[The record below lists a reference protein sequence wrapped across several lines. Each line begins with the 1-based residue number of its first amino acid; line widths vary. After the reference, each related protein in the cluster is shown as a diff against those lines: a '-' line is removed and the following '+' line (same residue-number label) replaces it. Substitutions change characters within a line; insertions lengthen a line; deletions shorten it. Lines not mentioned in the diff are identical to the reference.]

1 MALGQHGDGNDY
13 ARLSLY
19 DEIKFVI
26 EGTNPD
32 PEGHHLVFVVLIIL
46 MADPAG
52 YKWL

>member
-13 ARLSLY
+13 ARGY
-19 DEIKFVI
+19 EIKFVI
-26 EGTNPD
+26 EGTNPG